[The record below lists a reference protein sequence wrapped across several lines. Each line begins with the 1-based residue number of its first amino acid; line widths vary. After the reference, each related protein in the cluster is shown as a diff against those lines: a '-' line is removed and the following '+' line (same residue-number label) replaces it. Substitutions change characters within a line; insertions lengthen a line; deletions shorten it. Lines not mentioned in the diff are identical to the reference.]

1 MEQNNN
7 NNLSLYTILI
17 CGVPAIG
24 KTFLCE
30 NIKKLFNNDNLIY
43 LNFDK
48 YSEINKD
55 NYFQYQQ
62 MRNDYLNNYNNKLN
76 NILNNNIN
84 NNLKDIFIL
93 LDDNFYLKS
102 MRKKIFIS
110 FMDKYYNIN
119 NNNIHFYYIEIFLKT
134 NNIDY
139 LFENNN
145 LRNNVIPNDI
155 IIKMNN
161 IFEYDSPYLKSD
173 QIIIYEIINKDSLNN
188 FSFQN
193 ILKNK
198 QKFKIKINNNNNKNN
213 INHGNN
219 LNEKNNKAKII
230 DLIEN
235 NLRKKISEIM
245 KIKSNKISGKTISNK
260 KKEFMKLIYDS
271 INKQKLIKDININ
284 TLISKLDYDNINNNE
299 LIINSIID
307 FFLNNFIKN

>member
-1 MEQNNN
+1 MEQNNKN
-7 NNLSLYTILI
+7 NYLNLFTILI

-30 NIKKLFNNDNLIY
+30 KIKKLFNDGNLIY
-43 LNFDK
+43 LNFDQ
-48 YSEINKD
+48 YSDINKD
-55 NYFQYQQ
+55 NYFQFQQ
-62 MRNDYLNNYNNKLN
+62 MRNDYLNNYNINLN

-84 NNLKDIFIL
+84 NNNITKDLFIL

-102 MRKKIFIS
+102 MRKKIFNS

-119 NNNIHFYYIEIFLKT
+119 DNDINFYYIEIFLKT

-139 LFENNN
+139 LIENNN
-145 LRNNVIPNDI
+145 LRNNIIPNEI

-161 IFEYDSPYLKSD
+161 IFEYDSPYLKND
-173 QIIIYEIINKDSLNN
+173 HIIMYDINNKDSLNN
-188 FSFQN
+188 ISFQN

-198 QKFKIKINNNNNKNN
+198 QKFKINLNNNKN
-213 INHGNN
+213 ITNN

-245 KIKSNKISGKTISNK
+245 KIKTNKISGKTISNK

-271 INKQKLIKDININ
+271 INKQKLIKDKNIN
-284 TLISKLDYDNINNNE
+284 TLISKLNFNNINNNE
-299 LIINSIID
+299 LIINNIID
-307 FFLNNFIKN
+307 FFLNNFIKD

>member
-24 KTFLCE
+24 KSFLCE
-30 NIKKLFNNDNLIY
+30 NIKKLFNNDNLIC

-110 FMDKYYNIN
+110 FMDKYYSIN

-145 LRNNVIPNDI
+145 LRNNIIPNDI

-173 QIIIYEIINKDSLNN
+173 QIIIYEINNKDSLNN

-198 QKFKIKINNNNNKNN
+198 QKFKININNNNNKNN
-213 INHGNN
+213 INNSNN

-284 TLISKLDYDNINNNE
+284 TLISKLDYNNINNNE